1 MRFQFIHANRSSFP
15 VKKMCHVFK
24 LSLSGYYR
32 RCTAPLSSRQ
42 IERENLKGRIREIF
56 AKHNG
61 MVGSP
66 IVTADIHDDPAFSK
80 VSRPRVARLMR
91 EMGLKCGTVKKFVVT
106 TDSKHNEPV
115 APNLLDRK
123 FAVSSP
129 DQVWVSDITYLKV
142 GSRWYYLTVFLDLFS
157 RLVVGWD
164 LSASLERHSAIRA
177 LKKSIL
183 RRRPGRWLMV
193 HSDRG
198 VQYASTDFRNVLQRQ
213 GFVQSMSRKGNCW
226 DNGVPRTP

>member
-1 MRFQFIHANRSSFP
+1 
-15 VKKMCHVFK
+15 MCHVFK

-32 RCTAPLSSRQ
+32 WCTAPLSSRQ
-42 IERENLKGRIREIF
+42 MERENLKGRIRGIF

-66 IVTADIHDDPAFSK
+66 IVSADIHDDPAFSK

-129 DQVWVSDITYLKV
+129 DQVWVSEVLPDCFSGSVFSARRWL
-142 GSRWYYLTVFLDLFS
+142 GSRRFPRKTFS
-157 RLVVGWD
+157 DPSPEEVDFTAPSRPLV
-164 LSASLERHSAIRA
+164 
-177 LKKSIL
+177 
-183 RRRPGRWLMV
+183 
-193 HSDRG
+193 
-198 VQYASTDFRNVLQRQ
+198 
-213 GFVQSMSRKGNCW
+213 
-226 DNGVPRTP
+226 NGSQ